1 MTRLLVSIDVGG
13 TLGHVPGPSLA
24 ATLVTAS
31 PLDRAE
37 ARDIIRKRLYPR
49 SSIDA
54 AVIADVCD
62 ALRLPTSAFPVIAG
76 STALRLVPGARA
88 ALSSMSRHARLVT
101 LSNVTSVEADTGHLL
116 SLLHPWVLDHFPSC
130 RIGYAKP
137 DPAAFQRVADECGTN
152 PTHMVHIGDDWT
164 CDVVG
169 ARSAGVTAI
178 WVSHGRPAPQPEL
191 LTDVGLLVAADLAA
205 ASKHVADLAN
215 WRRS

>member
-13 TLGHVPGPSLA
+13 TLGHADGPSLA
-24 ATLVTAS
+24 TRLVTAS

-37 ARDIIRKRLYPR
+37 ARDIIREKLYPR
-49 SSIDA
+49 ASIDV
-54 AVIADVCD
+54 AVIADVCA
-62 ALRLPTSAFPVIAG
+62 ALQLPTSAFPSAAG
-76 STALRLVPGARA
+76 ITPLRLVPGARA

-101 LSNVTSVEADTGHLL
+101 LSNVTSAEADTDRLHTLL
-116 SLLHPWVLDHFPSC
+116 YPWVLDHFPSS

-137 DPAAFQRVADECGTN
+137 DPAAFHRVADECGTN
-152 PTHMVHIGDDWT
+152 PAHMVHIGDDWA

-169 ARSAGVTAI
+169 ARSAGITAV
-178 WVSHGRPAPQPEL
+178 WVSRGRPVPQPER

-205 ASKHVADLAN
+205 ASKYVADLAT